1 MEAKIALVERALAF
15 FFGVV
20 VFVVAAIALKNDWKS
35 EGIENQVFK
44 IMLGL
49 LALGAVL
56 GILAAFGVLIGKG
69 VA

>member
-1 MEAKIALVERALAF
+1 MEAKIALVERVLAVI
-15 FFGVV
+15 FGIV

-44 IMLGL
+44 LMLGL